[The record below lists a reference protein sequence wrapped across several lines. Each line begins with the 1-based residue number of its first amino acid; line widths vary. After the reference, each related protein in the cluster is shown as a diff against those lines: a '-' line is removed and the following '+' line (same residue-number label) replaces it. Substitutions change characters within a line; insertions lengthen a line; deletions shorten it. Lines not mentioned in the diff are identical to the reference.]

1 MGYSY
6 EDHPY
11 EIQAEDIVKRDADQ
25 FMPDNNMS
33 NLT

>member
-11 EIQAEDIVKRDADQ
+11 EIQAEDIVKRDAAQ
-25 FMPDNNMS
+25 FMPEV
-33 NLT
+33 